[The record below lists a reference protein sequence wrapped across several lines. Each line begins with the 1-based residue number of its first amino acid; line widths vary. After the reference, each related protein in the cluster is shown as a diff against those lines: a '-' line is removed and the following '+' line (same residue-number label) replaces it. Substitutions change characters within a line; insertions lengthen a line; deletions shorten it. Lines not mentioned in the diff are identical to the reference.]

1 MKSIWL
7 DIKRKI
13 ILIKDKIVQTVRN
26 ILHWIYKQYDNFN
39 K

>member
-7 DIKRKI
+7 DIKRKL
-13 ILIKDKIVQTVRN
+13 ILIKDRIVQTVRN

>member
-7 DIKRKI
+7 NIKRKI
-13 ILIKDKIVQTVRN
+13 ILIKNKIVQTVKN
-26 ILHWIYKQYDNFN
+26 ILNWICEQYDNFN